1 VFLQEI
7 FGVTDQLKRLAAWY
21 ADEGFTVA
29 IPALFDRVQK
39 NCVVPFDQ
47 SPRGIELMS
56 SIARADT
63 LLDIEAVVKTLNKK
77 HSKVVVMGFC
87 LGGGGLAVH
96 AAQTLS
102 IAGAISFYGTR
113 LESCL
118 GKPLSTPVQFHLGSQ
133 DNHTSPEVISSVREA
148 FPNAEYH
155 LYEAGHAFANDAR
168 ASYVETEA
176 ELAHQRSREFML
188 RL

>member
-87 LGGGGLAVH
+87 LGGGWIG
-96 AAQTLS
+96 S
-102 IAGAISFYGTR
+102 
-113 LESCL
+113 SC
-118 GKPLSTPVQFHLGSQ
+118 GS
-133 DNHTSPEVISSVREA
+133 NSEHCRCYFVLWHTVGVL
-148 FPNAEYH
+148 F
-155 LYEAGHAFANDAR
+155 G
-168 ASYVETEA
+168 
-176 ELAHQRSREFML
+176 
-188 RL
+188 